1 MVTIHHITLTITG
14 SDPDSDSGQGWRLL
28 FSAGRE
34 ERGGWRKSISDTGGE
49 TAGGPAV
56 VVVVG
61 SYQCNERET
70 MERLLRTGRRIYL
83 GYNSFTVCP
92 VSGTQHIRRSLMT
105 VTVVPLKLVYY
116 HVMVDVDMFGVY
128 CERRE
133 GGGDVALQP
142 GGD

>member
-1 MVTIHHITLTITG
+1 M
-14 SDPDSDSGQGWRLL
+14 
-28 FSAGRE
+28 E
-34 ERGGWRKSISDTGGE
+34 KSISDGAGDI
-49 TAGGPAV
+49 AGG
-56 VVVVG
+56 G
-61 SYQCNERET
+61 SSSGELYQCNERET

-116 HVMVDVDMFGVY
+116 HVMVGVDMFGVY